1 MDNIRISNTCILKN
15 KKLNIFNMKL
25 NNFLSFYNLGYVFIF
40 LLGRQICLKV
50 DIKYDVISNNRN

>member
-40 LLGRQICLKV
+40 SLDRQIYLKV
-50 DIKYDVISNNRN
+50 EIKYDVISNNRN